1 MNHIEPKNS
10 LNLTHSKE
18 KACFFLDLLCFSLV
32 FEEKRKIYLTLPRKN
47 IVFMMNQNGGF
58 LEQIP
63 VVTKNLII
71 INLLFWVA
79 SLALPKAGIDL
90 VNILGLHFV
99 GAEDFYPFQIITY
112 MFMHDTHSFAHVFFN
127 MFAVYMF
134 GRVLEQVWGPKR
146 FLIFYMV
153 TGIGAGLIQELAW
166 LYDLRDVVYAP
177 QELVN
182 IGGGQI
188 LNKPAFYNLFVTVG
202 ASGAVFGILLAFGMM
217 FPNVPLYI
225 MFVPIPIKA
234 KYFVIFYGLAELFL
248 GVASFQG
255 DSVAHFAHLGGM
267 LFGYILIRIW
277 RKKSLNNGP
286 FYF

>member
-1 MNHIEPKNS
+1 MS
-10 LNLTHSKE
+10 
-18 KACFFLDLLCFSLV
+18 
-32 FEEKRKIYLTLPRKN
+32 
-47 IVFMMNQNGGF
+47 G
-58 LEQIP
+58 IP

-71 INLLFWVA
+71 INVLMWVA
-79 SLALPKAGIDL
+79 SLVLPRVGIDL
-90 VNILGLHFV
+90 TSWLGLHFP
-99 GAEDFYPFQIITY
+99 GAKDFYAFQFITY

-153 TGIGAGLIQELAW
+153 TGIGAGLVQELTW
-166 LYDLRDVVYAP
+166 MYDLRDIMAAP
-177 QELVN
+177 QELIN

-188 LNKPAFYNLFVTVG
+188 LEKADFYNLFVTVG
-202 ASGAVFGILLAFGMM
+202 ASGAVFGILLAFGML
-217 FPNVPLYI
+217 FPNVPLYL

-234 KYFVIFYGLAELFL
+234 KYFVIFYGLAELTL
-248 GVASFQG
+248 GVANFSG

-267 LFGYILIRIW
+267 LFGFFMIQYW
-277 RKKSLNNGP
+277 RKKGVNNG

>member
-1 MNHIEPKNS
+1 MI
-10 LNLTHSKE
+10 
-18 KACFFLDLLCFSLV
+18 
-32 FEEKRKIYLTLPRKN
+32 
-47 IVFMMNQNGGF
+47 NQNGGGF
-58 LEQIP
+58 LDRIP

-71 INLLFWVA
+71 INVLVWVA
-79 SLALPKAGIDL
+79 SLVLPRVGVDL
-90 VNILGLHFV
+90 TSWLGLHFP
-99 GAEDFYPFQIITY
+99 GAKDFYAFQFVTY

-153 TGIGAGLIQELAW
+153 TGIGAGLVQELTW
-166 LYDLRDVVYAP
+166 VYDLRSVIAAP
-177 QELVN
+177 QELIN

-188 LNKPAFYNLFVTVG
+188 LEKPDFYNLFVTVG
-202 ASGAVFGILLAFGMM
+202 ASGAVFGILLAFGML

-234 KYFVIFYGLAELFL
+234 KYFVIFYGLAELTL
-248 GVASFQG
+248 GVANFSG

-267 LFGYILIRIW
+267 LFGFFMIQYW
-277 RKKSLNNGP
+277 RKKGVGNG

>member
-1 MNHIEPKNS
+1 MI
-10 LNLTHSKE
+10 
-18 KACFFLDLLCFSLV
+18 
-32 FEEKRKIYLTLPRKN
+32 
-47 IVFMMNQNGGF
+47 NQNGGGF
-58 LEQIP
+58 LSGIP

-71 INLLFWVA
+71 INVLMWVA
-79 SLALPKAGIDL
+79 SLVLPRVGIDL
-90 VNILGLHFV
+90 TSWLGLHFP
-99 GAEDFYPFQIITY
+99 GAKDFYAFQFITY

-153 TGIGAGLIQELAW
+153 TGIGAGLVQELTW
-166 LYDLRDVVYAP
+166 MYDLRDVMAAP
-177 QELVN
+177 QELIN

-188 LNKPAFYNLFVTVG
+188 LEKADFYNLFVTVG
-202 ASGAVFGILLAFGMM
+202 ASGAVFGILLAFGML
-217 FPNVPLYI
+217 FPNVPLYL

-234 KYFVIFYGLAELFL
+234 KYFVIFYGLAELAL
-248 GVASFQG
+248 GVANFSG

-267 LFGYILIRIW
+267 LFGFFMIQYW
-277 RKKSLNNGP
+277 RKKGVNNG

>member
-1 MNHIEPKNS
+1 
-10 LNLTHSKE
+10 
-18 KACFFLDLLCFSLV
+18 
-32 FEEKRKIYLTLPRKN
+32 
-47 IVFMMNQNGGF
+47 MNQNNQSGF
-58 LEQIP
+58 LSSIP

-71 INLLFWVA
+71 INVLVWLA
-79 SLALPKAGIDL
+79 SIVLPKMGIDL
-90 VNILGLHFV
+90 VKWLGLHFPGV
-99 GAEDFYPFQIITY
+99 EDFYLFQFVTY

-153 TGIGAGLIQELAW
+153 TGIGAGLVQELTW
-166 LYDLRDVVYAP
+166 MYDLRSVIAAP
-177 QELVN
+177 QELIN

-188 LNKPAFYNLFVTVG
+188 LEKPDFYNLFVTVG
-202 ASGAVFGILLAFGMM
+202 ASGAVFGILLAFGML

-234 KYFVIFYGLAELFL
+234 KYFVIFYGLAELTL
-248 GVASFQG
+248 GVANFSG

-267 LFGYILIRIW
+267 LFGFFMIQYW
-277 RKKSLNNGP
+277 RKKGVGNGV
-286 FYF
+286 YF

>member
-1 MNHIEPKNS
+1 MI
-10 LNLTHSKE
+10 
-18 KACFFLDLLCFSLV
+18 
-32 FEEKRKIYLTLPRKN
+32 
-47 IVFMMNQNGGF
+47 NQNGGGF
-58 LEQIP
+58 LSGIP

-71 INLLFWVA
+71 INVLMWVA
-79 SLALPKAGIDL
+79 SLVLPRVGIDL
-90 VNILGLHFV
+90 TSWLGLHFP
-99 GAEDFYPFQIITY
+99 GAKDFYAFQFITY

-153 TGIGAGLIQELAW
+153 TGIGAGLVQELTW
-166 LYDLRDVVYAP
+166 MYDLRDVMAAP
-177 QELVN
+177 QELIN

-188 LNKPAFYNLFVTVG
+188 LEKADFYNLFVTVG
-202 ASGAVFGILLAFGMM
+202 ASGAVFGILLAFGML
-217 FPNVPLYI
+217 FPNVPLYL

-234 KYFVIFYGLAELFL
+234 KYFVIFYGLAELTL
-248 GVASFQG
+248 GVANFSG

-267 LFGYILIRIW
+267 LFGFFMIQYW
-277 RKKSLNNGP
+277 RKKGVNNG